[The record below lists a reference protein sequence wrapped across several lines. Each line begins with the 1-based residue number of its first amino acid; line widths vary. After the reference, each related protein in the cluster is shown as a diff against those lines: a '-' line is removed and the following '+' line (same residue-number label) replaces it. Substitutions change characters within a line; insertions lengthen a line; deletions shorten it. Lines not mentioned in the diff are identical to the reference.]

1 MPNPSTDATSFADVT
16 PARTARWLGIIALFA
31 FAFVSH
37 FTLGPGNIV
46 DPFHQGEFFATL
58 PNMLHGQAGEHA
70 FTIHGAL
77 DYLPVWIATHFSG
90 PDNNFLYTQVAYA
103 LCNLGAA
110 WLFYLIA
117 SLFIERGARYELL
130 TLVAVAVVASQ
141 LVGYRDLCLLLSIY
155 LFLLCLR
162 ANRSSDFFVKATLL
176 GIAAAFNMF
185 WSYDRGITGFGAI
198 GLGVLLASFYDRRF
212 IYAMAIFVGTFL
224 VLSLMTEVF
233 SLSDYLRNFD
243 FLLSTSSQWTYHS
256 PRFIIQSALL
266 TVPTVLAYY
275 ALFKALPKPFHF
287 GSAFAIAGMLAVLM
301 LVLYK
306 IATNRADFIHVP
318 MGMWAPLLSF
328 LFAYDQ
334 LRKTGRK
341 QEFVLLKKP
350 VAVAVVG
357 SMLLLGLIG
366 KNPMPFFAV
375 LLGLVLI
382 NSNRKPLGYVALVG
396 LSGLLAAFTL
406 YKSPVPNVLVNGY
419 KWLPN
424 MASPPENSL
433 LVSDGAR
440 WAASQIKGSGSQCV
454 FDLSNNGI
462 INGVTGLPACTKYIY
477 PVYAT
482 RVYEQDMISD
492 LKKSD
497 PSVVVYST
505 TFWSFNINDI
515 SMHDKFPE
523 LKKYLDEK
531 YPYEKCESEFCL
543 RFKNTQG

>member
-1 MPNPSTDATSFADVT
+1 MPNPSTDATHFAGAI
-16 PARTARWLGIIALFA
+16 PARSPRLLGALAVFIFA
-31 FAFVSH
+31 FISF
-37 FTLGPGNIV
+37 FTFGPGNIV

-58 PNMLHGQAGEHA
+58 PSMLHAQPGQHA

-77 DYLPVWIATHFSG
+77 DFLPAWIATHFSSLN
-90 PDNNFLYTQVAYA
+90 NNFLYTQFAYA
-103 LCNLGAA
+103 VCNLGAA
-110 WLFYLIA
+110 LLLYLIA
-117 SLFIERGARYELL
+117 ALFVEKGSKYEMLILL
-130 TLVAVAVVASQ
+130 TVAAVSSQ
-141 LVGYRDLCLLLSIY
+141 LVGYRDLFLLLSIY

-162 ANRSSDFFVKATLL
+162 SHRSSDFFIKATLL
-176 GIAAAFNMF
+176 GVAAAFNIF
-185 WSYDRGITGFGAI
+185 WSYDRGITGFGSV
-198 GLGVLLASFYDRRF
+198 GFGVFLASFIHRRF
-212 IYAMAIFVGTFL
+212 IYAIVVFIGTFL

-233 SLSDYLRNFD
+233 SLSDYLRNLD
-243 FLLSTSSQWTYHS
+243 FLLSTSSQWSYRNA
-256 PRFIIQSALL
+256 RFLIQSALL
-266 TVPTVLAYY
+266 TVPTVFAYY
-275 ALFKALPKPFHF
+275 ALFRSFPKPFRF
-287 GSAFAIAGMLAVLM
+287 SPSIAVIGMLSVLI

-306 IATNRADFIHVP
+306 VATNRADFIHVP

-334 LRKTGRK
+334 LRKSGLK
-341 QEFVLLKKP
+341 ADFVLFKKWI
-350 VAVAVVG
+350 AVLIVG

-366 KNPMPFFAV
+366 KNPMPFFAA

-382 NSNRKPLGYVALVG
+382 SNHRKFLGYSALMA
-396 LSGLLAAFTL
+396 LSALLVAFTL
-406 YKSPVPNVLVNGY
+406 YKSPVPNVLANGY

-424 MASPPENSL
+424 MTAPPQNDL
-433 LVSDGAR
+433 LVSEGAQ
-440 WAASQIKGSGSQCV
+440 WAANQIKASGSQCV

-497 PSVVVYST
+497 PSVVIYST

-531 YPYEKCESEFCL
+531 YPYEKCESEYCL
-543 RFKNTQG
+543 RFKKAQG